1 MNPRLTAVAL
11 ALATLNLVGCGPDP
25 VPPDTAAPP
34 TRVRVAQ
41 ATRGPAIP
49 PITADGL
56 VAHKDEMRLSFK
68 LGGVLRKITVEEG
81 QTVRKGQSLAEI
93 ELAEVNAQVEQARQ
107 LADKAGRDLQ
117 RGERLHADEV
127 ISLEQLEG
135 LRTQASVARA
145 ALAAARFNLGQ
156 SSIVAPSDGVV
167 LRRLAEER
175 ELVAPGAPVI
185 VLGARDAG
193 YVVRVALGD
202 REIVQVRRGDAA
214 SVSVDAHAGR
224 ELQARVA
231 EVAAAADPRSGLF
244 TVELAVE
251 AAGTPLASGMIAR
264 ARITPRAAGDAT
276 LTYVPIAAV
285 IEGDGQRA
293 LVYLP
298 AAGRARRREVRIAF
312 ITSGQV
318 ALAEGVQPGETVIT
332 EGALYLG
339 DGEAIQV
346 AAAAGT

>member
-1 MNPRLTAVAL
+1 MNPRLPAVAL
-11 ALATLNLVGCGPDP
+11 ALATLSLVGCSPDAA
-25 VPPDTAAPP
+25 PPDTAAPP
-34 TRVRVAQ
+34 TPVRIAP
-41 ATRGPAIP
+41 ATSGPAVP

-56 VAHKDEMRLSFK
+56 VAHKDEMQLSFK
-68 LGGVLRKITVEEG
+68 LGGVLRRIAVEEG
-81 QTVRKGQSLAEI
+81 QLVRKGESLAEI
-93 ELAEVNAQVEQARQ
+93 ELTEINAQVEQARQ

-135 LRTQASVARA
+135 LRTQASVAQA
-145 ALAAARFNLGQ
+145 TLASARFNLGQ
-156 SSIVAPSDGVV
+156 SSIVAPRDGVV

-193 YVVRVALGD
+193 YVVSVALGD
-202 REIVQVRRGDAA
+202 REVLQVRRGDAA
-214 SVSVDAHAGR
+214 SVRVDAHAGR
-224 ELQARVA
+224 EIPARVT
-231 EVAAAADPRSGLF
+231 EVSAAADPRSGLF
-244 TVELAVE
+244 SVELAVE
-251 AAGTPLASGMIAR
+251 AADVALASGMVAR
-264 ARITPRAAGDAT
+264 ARIMPGATGGAT

-298 AAGRARRREVRIAF
+298 VDGRARRREVRVAF

-318 ALAEGVQPGETVIT
+318 ALTEGVQPGDAVIT

-346 AAAAGT
+346 ATTAGK